1 MKKEI
6 LIEIEKIEKRYLDQ
20 MVFMLSQ
27 DIDKMMDGLRSKD
40 KIKYDWIKAF
50 DRIDKQRKNSDFARG
65 AERIYSWLFNQ
76 FGKPNS
82 SPIGADMFFETHD
95 AFVHIDI
102 KTAKLD
108 NPSDYKGKIPLSENQ
123 TNYKSKNK
131 NFNSNLPT
139 FYNKGKNEEK
149 ICLTY
154 IIDII
159 YDEKEDFKIKAI
171 IIFSVPNGELYLIYK
186 DSIIAQGKNKG
197 KSFRYLYRSKPHY
210 KLLEGKPFRLKVLW
224 LDKDLEEKDILGFS
238 TENIKM
244 IEENLK

>member
-1 MKKEI
+1 LI
-6 LIEIEKIEKRYLDQ
+6 LFKIEFWEHDTLERIY
-20 MVFMLSQ
+20 FTIHQ

-65 AERIYSWLFNQ
+65 AERIYFWLFNQ

-131 NFNSNLPT
+131 NFNCNLPT
-139 FYNKGKNEEK
+139 FYNKEKSDEK

-154 IIDII
+154 IINII
-159 YDEKEDFKIKAI
+159 YDEREDFKIKAI
-171 IIFSVPNGELYLIYK
+171 TIFSVPNGELYPIYK
-186 DSIIAQGKNKG
+186 DKIIAQGKNKG
-197 KSFRYLYRSKPHY
+197 RSFRYLYRNKPRF
-210 KLLEGKPFRLKVLW
+210 KILEGEPFRVKVLW

-238 TENIKM
+238 TGEYKN
-244 IEENLK
+244 N

>member
-1 MKKEI
+1 MI
-6 LIEIEKIEKRYLDQ
+6 LFKIEFWEHDTLERIY
-20 MVFMLSQ
+20 FTIHQ

-65 AERIYSWLFNQ
+65 AERIYFWLFNQ

-131 NFNSNLPT
+131 NFNCNLPT
-139 FYNKGKNEEK
+139 FYNKEKSDEK

-154 IIDII
+154 IINII
-159 YDEKEDFKIKAI
+159 Y
-171 IIFSVPNGELYLIYK
+171 G
-186 DSIIAQGKNKG
+186 NK
-197 KSFRYLYRSKPHY
+197 KSDNACNHIPA
-210 KLLEGKPFRLKVLW
+210 G
-224 LDKDLEEKDILGFS
+224 
-238 TENIKM
+238 
-244 IEENLK
+244 